1 MGLTRKILIF
11 ACALVGLHAL
21 SLGTLGEN
29 RWGAFSSDMVQLI
42 LGLMLV
48 GLCWRASRI
57 SQNLARNF
65 WLLTAVAFSIWV
77 VAQTAGTYADLFVVP
92 VLVHRAINLLFCFW
106 SVPLAM
112 AMFLD
117 PDSEGGVDLLLILD
131 FSQSIIFCVA
141 AYFFFFYMPRKLD
154 PAADLSYSVWAPYFT
169 GYGIITGAFLLR
181 ALLTHSKVVRRLFGP
196 MGGFLAVS
204 GAVDCLYYYGPGRG
218 LQP

>member
-1 MGLTRKILIF
+1 
-11 ACALVGLHAL
+11 
-21 SLGTLGEN
+21 
-29 RWGAFSSDMVQLI
+29 
-42 LGLMLV
+42 
-48 GLCWRASRI
+48 
-57 SQNLARNF
+57 
-65 WLLTAVAFSIWV
+65 
-77 VAQTAGTYADLFVVP
+77 
-92 VLVHRAINLLFCFW
+92 
-106 SVPLAM
+106 
-112 AMFLD
+112 MFLD

-181 ALLTHSKVVRRLFGP
+181 ALLTHSKVVRRLFGS

-218 LQP
+218 LQPGAWFEILWSVLLLVPIAHPPSPISVAIR